1 MLDVSLG
8 EFVLIALVAM
18 AFLGPERIPVMARK
32 IGEFVHFIKDAFM
45 QVREEVIKD
54 EETASVFNEMQQTV
68 QDIANAVNVRK
79 AVREIGQ
86 PLFSPSNQESNAK
99 NYDFDDEKISSHP
112 ETDDFKEENNNISP
126 ESNQENSSASLE
138 TTGENASVES
148 SFSPDN
154 HGFSLWADNL
164 SREIP
169 FDKAVA
175 DNSSES
181 TPESENPQST
191 ATASNLVFRPNME

>member
-1 MLDVSLG
+1 MLDISLG
-8 EFVLIALVAM
+8 EFILIALVAM

-32 IGEFVHFIKDAFM
+32 IGEFVHMVKDAFM

-86 PLFSPSNQESNAK
+86 PLFTASPRSTPEDQVQVTSDSESPDSTESIEPEN
-99 NYDFDDEKISSHP
+99 NSELEESDPISSP
-112 ETDDFKEENNNISP
+112 ENDIP
-126 ESNQENSSASLE
+126 
-138 TTGENASVES
+138 ES
-148 SFSPDN
+148 SFSMEN
-154 HGFSLWADNL
+154 HGFSTWVENL

-169 FDKAVA
+169 FKESSP
-175 DNSSES
+175 DNSDDPPQTQSPPETNPPDK
-181 TPESENPQST
+181 TP
-191 ATASNLVFRPNME
+191 

>member
-1 MLDVSLG
+1 MLDISLG
-8 EFVLIALVAM
+8 EFILIALVAM

-32 IGEFVHFIKDAFM
+32 IGEFVHMIKDAFM

-86 PLFSPSNQESNAK
+86 PLFTSSPR
-99 NYDFDDEKISSHP
+99 
-112 ETDDFKEENNNISP
+112 NNSP
-126 ESNQENSSASLE
+126 EDQDQLTSDSDSIDAINDSDMEVNDFSEMEESVPDSSLDNE
-138 TTGENASVES
+138 KLES
-148 SFSPDN
+148 SFSMEN
-154 HGFSLWADNL
+154 HGFSTWADNL

-169 FDKAVA
+169 FEEAPS
-175 DNSSES
+175 DNSIEPPHDESSEDS
-181 TPESENPQST
+181 PPPDKS
-191 ATASNLVFRPNME
+191 